1 MTSEVQPDGAI
12 APIPPKGMSGGQAA
26 ALVGAGIGVS
36 RLLGLVR
43 QRVFAFFLGSSD
55 AADAFA
61 AAFRIPNML
70 QNLLGEGVLSASMI
84 PVYTGLKTRGDDEGR
99 REVASAV
106 LALLTLVTAIIVLL
120 GVLFAPQIT
129 SVITIG
135 YTGEKLALTT
145 RLVRVLFP
153 GAGLLVLSAWCLGVL
168 NAHRRFFLAYAS
180 AAFWN
185 VAMIGTLL
193 YFGGRTTQVE
203 LVGWLAWGSVAGCFL
218 QLAAQWPGV
227 MKVLGAFRWRW
238 QRHRA
243 EVLRVVRNFVP
254 VFFGR
259 GVTQL
264 SGFIDTMIA
273 SLPILGTGA
282 QVTLNYAQLLYG
294 LPVSLFGMAVS
305 AAELTEMASVVGHE
319 ADVAAVLRKRMTEG
333 LRRIAFFVIPSA
345 VAFVALGDQLAELV
359 YGGGRFGVD
368 EVRWVWGVLAGAAVG
383 LVATTLGRLYSSAF
397 YALHDTRTP
406 MRYALVRVGTS
417 ITLGATLAVYGPG
430 LLGIDAR
437 WGVAGITVAAG
448 LAGWLEF
455 ALLRRAL
462 TGRLGSVDLPG
473 RTRVVLWG
481 AAALAAALAWGA
493 RLLNAEA
500 PMLVR
505 TGLVLGIYGM
515 TYWLVTW
522 KAGIPEAIALHD
534 RVFRRR
540 RRPGRPG
547 PGGR

>member
-1 MTSEVQPDGAI
+1 VTAENQPDDAVP
-12 APIPPKGMSGGQAA
+12 PIPPKGMSGGRAA
-26 ALVGAGIGVS
+26 TLVGAGIGVS

-43 QRVFAFFLGSSD
+43 QRVFAFFLGTSD

-84 PVYTGLKTRGDDEGR
+84 PVYAGLKARGDEEGR

-106 LALLTLVTAIIVLL
+106 LALLALVTSVVVML

-129 SVITIG
+129 AVITIG

-145 RLVRVLFP
+145 RLVRILFP

-168 NAHRRFFLAYAS
+168 NAHGRFFLAYAS

-185 VAMIGTLL
+185 VAMIATLL
-193 YFGGRTTQVE
+193 YFGGRTNEVE
-203 LVGWLAWGSVAGCFL
+203 LVGWLAWGSVLGCFL

-227 MKVLGAFRWRW
+227 MSVLGAFRWRW
-238 QRHRA
+238 QAHRS
-243 EVLRVVRNFVP
+243 EVAKVIRNFVP
-254 VFFGR
+254 VFLGR

-264 SGFIDTMIA
+264 SGFVDTMIA
-273 SLPILGTGA
+273 SLPLLGTGA

-305 AAELTEMASVVGHE
+305 AAELPAMASVVGHE
-319 ADVAAVLRKRMTEG
+319 REVADNLRARLGDG
-333 LRRIAFFVIPSA
+333 LRRIAFFVVPSA

-359 YGGGRFGVD
+359 YGGGRFGQE

-406 MRYALVRVGTS
+406 MRFAIVRVTTS
-417 ITLGATLAVYGPG
+417 ITLGATLAVYGPRFLG
-430 LLGIDAR
+430 LDPR
-437 WGVAGITVAAG
+437 WGVAGITIAAG
-448 LAGWLEF
+448 LAGWLEY
-455 ALLRRAL
+455 ALLRQAL
-462 TGRLGSVDLPG
+462 RKRLGAVDLPA
-473 RTRVVLWG
+473 RTRAVLWS

-493 RLLNAEA
+493 RLLNTEA

-522 KAGIPEAIALHD
+522 QAGIPEAVALRE

-540 RRPGRPG
+540 RRPG
-547 PGGR
+547 GR

>member
-1 MTSEVQPDGAI
+1 M
-12 APIPPKGMSGGQAA
+12 
-26 ALVGAGIGVS
+26 VGAGIGVS

-43 QRVFAFFLGSSD
+43 HRVFAFFLGSSD

-84 PVYTGLKTRGDDEGR
+84 PVYGGLKARGDEDGR
-99 REVASAV
+99 REVATAI
-106 LALLTLVTAIIVLL
+106 LALLSLVTAVIVLL
-120 GVLFAPQIT
+120 GILFAGPIT
-129 SVITIG
+129 ALIAIG
-135 YTGEKLALTT
+135 YSGEKLALTT
-145 RLVRVLFP
+145 RLVRILFP
-153 GAGLLVLSAWCLGVL
+153 GAGLLVLSAWCLAVL
-168 NAHRRFFLAYAS
+168 NVHRRFFLSYAS

-185 VAMIGTLL
+185 VAMIATLL
-193 YFGGRTTQVE
+193 YFGGQSDQVE
-203 LVGWLAWGSVAGCFL
+203 LVGWLAWGSVAGCVL
-218 QLAAQWPGV
+218 QLAAQWAV
-227 MKVLGAFRWRW
+227 VLTVLGGFRRRW
-238 QRHRA
+238 DRHRA
-243 EVLRVVRNFVP
+243 EVATVVRNFVP
-254 VFFGR
+254 VFLGR

-282 QVTLNYAQLLYG
+282 QVTLQYAQLLYG

-305 AAELTEMASVVGHE
+305 AAELTAMSSVIGHE
-319 ADVAAVLRKRMTEG
+319 DEVKEALRARLSDG
-333 LRRIAFFVIPSA
+333 LRRIAFFVVPSA
-345 VAFVALGDQLAELV
+345 VAFLALGDQLAELV
-359 YGGGRFGVD
+359 YGGGKFGQE

-397 YALHDTRTP
+397 YALRDTRTP
-406 MRYALVRVGTS
+406 MRFALLRVVVS
-417 ITLGATLAVYGPG
+417 ITLSATFAMFGPR
-430 LLGIDAR
+430 LLGIDPK

-462 TGRLGSVDLPG
+462 TLRLGRVDMPD
-473 RTRVVLWG
+473 RTLATLWG
-481 AAALAAALAWGA
+481 GAALAAALAWGA
-493 RLLNAEA
+493 RLVNFDA

-522 KAGIPEAIALHD
+522 KAGIPEAVELRK
-534 RVFRRR
+534 RVFRRPR
-540 RRPGRPG
+540 
-547 PGGR
+547 

>member
-1 MTSEVQPDGAI
+1 
-12 APIPPKGMSGGQAA
+12 MSGGRAA
-26 ALVGAGIGVS
+26 SLVAAGIGVS

-70 QNLLGEGVLSASMI
+70 QNLLGEGVLSASTI
-84 PVYTGLKTRGDDEGR
+84 PVYSKLRATGEHKAQQ
-99 REVASAV
+99 EVAGAV
-106 LALLTLVTAIIVLL
+106 LALLALVTAIVVML
-120 GVLFAPQIT
+120 GIFFAPQIT
-129 SVITIG
+129 SLIAIG
-135 YTGEKLALTT
+135 FEGEKLELTT
-145 RLVRVLFP
+145 RLVRILFP

-168 NAHRRFFLAYAS
+168 NAHGRFFLAYAS
-180 AAFWN
+180 ASFWN

-193 YFGGRTTQVE
+193 YFGGRTDQDT
-203 LVGWLAWGSVAGCFL
+203 LVYWLAWGSVAGCFL
-218 QLAAQWPGV
+218 QLAVQWPGV
-227 MKVLGAFRWRW
+227 LAVHRQFRWRW
-238 QRHRA
+238 ERNRA
-243 EVLRVVRNFVP
+243 HVNTVVRNFIP

-282 QVTLNYAQLLYG
+282 VVTLNYAQLLYG

-305 AAELTEMASVVGHE
+305 AAELPAMASILGNEHE
-319 ADVAAVLRKRMTEG
+319 VAKILRPRMAEG
-333 LRRIAFFVIPSA
+333 LRRIAFFVVPSA
-345 VAFVALGDQLAELV
+345 VAFVALGDQLVELV
-359 YGGGRFGVD
+359 YGGGRFGAE
-368 EVRWVWGVLAGAAVG
+368 EVNWVWGVLAGAAVG
-383 LVATTLGRLYSSAF
+383 LVATTLARLYSSAF

-406 MRYALVRVGTS
+406 MRFALARVLTS
-417 ITLGATLAVYGPG
+417 ITLGASFAVFGPR
-430 LLGIDAR
+430 LLGIDPK
-437 WGVAGITVAAG
+437 WGVAGITIAAG

-455 ALLRRAL
+455 GLLRRAL
-462 TGRLGSVDLPG
+462 RKRLGAVDLEP
-473 RTRVVLWG
+473 RARLVMWG
-481 AAALAAALAWGA
+481 AALSAAALAWGA
-493 RLLNAEA
+493 RLINADA

-522 KAGIPEAIALHD
+522 KAGIPEAVALRD

-540 RRPGRPG
+540 R
-547 PGGR
+547 

>member
-1 MTSEVQPDGAI
+1 MTSGTQPDGAP
-12 APIPPKGMSGGQAA
+12 APAPPRGMSGGQAA
-26 ALVGAGIGVS
+26 TLVGAGIGVS

-55 AADAFA
+55 AADAFT

-70 QNLLGEGVLSASMI
+70 QNLLGEGVLSASLI
-84 PVYTGLKTRGDDEGR
+84 PVYAGLNARGDAEGR

-106 LALLTLVTAIIVLL
+106 LALLSLVIAIVVLL

-129 SVITIG
+129 SVIAVG
-135 YTGEKLALTT
+135 YEGEKLALTT
-145 RLVRVLFP
+145 HLVRILFP

-168 NAHRRFFLAYAS
+168 NAHGRFFLAYAS

-185 VAMIGTLL
+185 VAMISTLL
-193 YFGGRTTQVE
+193 YFGGRSGQEE
-203 LVGWLAWGSVAGCFL
+203 LVGWLAWGSVGGCFL
-218 QLAAQWPGV
+218 QLAAQVPGV
-227 MKVLGAFRWRW
+227 MAVLGGLRMRWE
-238 QRHRA
+238 RHRA
-243 EVLRVVRNFVP
+243 DVSTVVRNFVP

-273 SLPILGTGA
+273 SLPVLGTGA
-282 QVTLNYAQLLYG
+282 QSTLIYAQLIYG

-305 AAELTEMASVVGHE
+305 AAELPAMASVVGHE
-319 ADVAAVLRKRMTEG
+319 AEVASVLRARLADG
-333 LRRIAFFVIPSA
+333 LRRIAFFVVPSA

-359 YGGGRFGVD
+359 YGGGKFGPD
-368 EVRWVWGVLAGAAVG
+368 QVRWVWAVLAGAAVG

-397 YALHDTRTP
+397 YALRDTRTP
-406 MRYALVRVGTS
+406 LRYALVRVTTS
-417 ITLGATLAVYGPG
+417 ISLGATLAVYGPRWV
-430 LLGIDAR
+430 GIDGK

-448 LAGWLEF
+448 IAGWLEF

-462 TGRLGSVDLPG
+462 ARRLGRVELPA
-473 RTRVVLWG
+473 RTLGVLWG
-481 AAALAAALAWGA
+481 AAALAAALACGA

-505 TGLVLGIYGM
+505 TVLVLGIYGM

-522 KAGIPEAIALHD
+522 KAGIPEAVALRD
-534 RVFRRR
+534 RVFRSRR
-540 RRPGRPG
+540 WAGRR
-547 PGGR
+547 

>member
-1 MTSEVQPDGAI
+1 VTSGTQPDGAP
-12 APIPPKGMSGGQAA
+12 APAPPRGMSGGQAA
-26 ALVGAGIGVS
+26 TLVGAGIGVS

-55 AADAFA
+55 AADAFT

-70 QNLLGEGVLSASMI
+70 QNLLGEGVLSASLI
-84 PVYTGLKTRGDDEGR
+84 PVYAGLNARGDAEGR

-106 LALLTLVTAIIVLL
+106 LALLSLVIAIVVLL

-129 SVITIG
+129 SVIAVG
-135 YTGEKLALTT
+135 YEGEKLALTT
-145 RLVRVLFP
+145 HLVRILFP

-168 NAHRRFFLAYAS
+168 NAHGRFFLAYAS

-185 VAMIGTLL
+185 VAMISTLL
-193 YFGGRTTQVE
+193 YFGGRSGQEE
-203 LVGWLAWGSVAGCFL
+203 LVGWLAWGSVGGCFL
-218 QLAAQWPGV
+218 QLAAQVPGV
-227 MKVLGAFRWRW
+227 MAVLGGLRMRWE
-238 QRHRA
+238 RHRA
-243 EVLRVVRNFVP
+243 DVSTVVRNFVP

-273 SLPILGTGA
+273 SLPVLGTGA
-282 QVTLNYAQLLYG
+282 QSTLIYAQLIYG

-305 AAELTEMASVVGHE
+305 AAELPAMASVVGHE
-319 ADVAAVLRKRMTEG
+319 AEVASVLRARLADG
-333 LRRIAFFVIPSA
+333 LRRIAFFVVPSA

-359 YGGGRFGVD
+359 YGGGKFGPD
-368 EVRWVWGVLAGAAVG
+368 QVRWVWAVLAGAAVG

-397 YALHDTRTP
+397 YALRDTRTP
-406 MRYALVRVGTS
+406 LRYALVRVTTS
-417 ITLGATLAVYGPG
+417 ISLGATLAVYGPRWV
-430 LLGIDAR
+430 GIDGK

-448 LAGWLEF
+448 IAGWLEF

-462 TGRLGSVDLPG
+462 ARRLGRVELPA
-473 RTRVVLWG
+473 RTLGVLWG
-481 AAALAAALAWGA
+481 AAALAAALACGA

-505 TGLVLGIYGM
+505 TVLVLGIYGM

-522 KAGIPEAIALHD
+522 KAGIPEAVALRD
-534 RVFRRR
+534 RVFRSRR
-540 RRPGRPG
+540 WAGRR
-547 PGGR
+547 

>member
-1 MTSEVQPDGAI
+1 MTAETPPGGADP
-12 APIPPKGMSGGQAA
+12 APIPPKGMSGGRAA

-43 QRVFAFFLGSSD
+43 QKVFAFFLGSSD

-84 PVYTGLKTRGDDEGR
+84 PVYAGLKARGDDAGR
-99 REVASAV
+99 QEVASAV
-106 LALLTLVTAIIVLL
+106 LAMLMLVTAVVVML

-135 YTGEKLALTT
+135 YTGDKLALTT
-145 RLVRVLFP
+145 QLVRVLFP

-168 NAHRRFFLAYAS
+168 NAHGRFFLAYAS

-185 VAMIGTLL
+185 VAMIATLL
-193 YFGGRTTQVE
+193 YFGGRSDEVT
-203 LVGWLAWGSVAGCFL
+203 LVRWLAWGSVAGCFL

-227 MKVLGAFRWRW
+227 IAVLGGFRFRW

-243 EVLRVVRNFVP
+243 EVATVVRNFVP

-273 SLPILGTGA
+273 SLPMLGTGA

-305 AAELTEMASVVGHE
+305 AAELTAMASVTGNE
-319 ADVAAVLRKRMTEG
+319 EEKARILRTRMADG
-333 LRRIAFFVIPSA
+333 LRRISFFVVPSA

-359 YGGGRFGVD
+359 YGGGRFGP
-368 EVRWVWGVLAGAAVG
+368 EEAQWVWGVLAGAAVG

-397 YALHDTRTP
+397 YAIHDTRTP
-406 MRYALVRVGTS
+406 MRFALIRVATS
-417 ITLGATLAVYGPG
+417 IALGATFAIFGPR
-430 LLGIDAR
+430 LLGIESK
-437 WGVAGITVAAG
+437 WGVAGITIAAG

-455 ALLRRAL
+455 SLLRHAL
-462 TGRLGSVDLPG
+462 RKRLGAVDLPG
-473 RTRVVLWG
+473 RTRAVLWG
-481 AAALAAALAWGA
+481 AATLAAALAWGA
-493 RLLNAEA
+493 RLINADA

-522 KAGIPEAIALHD
+522 KAGIPEAVALRD
-534 RVFRRR
+534 RVFRSRR
-540 RRPGRPG
+540 R
-547 PGGR
+547 GGR

>member
-1 MTSEVQPDGAI
+1 MTSESPPDGAGP
-12 APIPPKGMSGGQAA
+12 APIPPTGMSGGRAA

-43 QRVFAFFLGSSD
+43 QRVFAFFLGTSD

-70 QNLLGEGVLSASMI
+70 QNLLGEGVLSASLV
-84 PVYTGLKTRGDDEGR
+84 PVYKRLEAKGDVEGR
-99 REVASAV
+99 REVATAV
-106 LALLTLVTAIIVLL
+106 LALLSLVTAVIVML

-145 RLVRVLFP
+145 QLVRVLFP

-168 NAHRRFFLAYAS
+168 NAHGRFFLAYAS

-185 VAMIGTLL
+185 VAMIATLL
-193 YFGGRTTQVE
+193 YFGGRSDEVT
-203 LVGWLAWGSVAGCFL
+203 LVRWLAWGSVAGCFL

-227 MKVLGAFRWRW
+227 MTVLGALRWRW
-238 QRHRA
+238 QGHRA
-243 EVLRVVRNFVP
+243 EVSTVVRNFFP
-254 VFFGR
+254 VFLGR

-305 AAELTEMASVVGHE
+305 TAELTAMAGVTGHE
-319 ADVAAVLRKRMTEG
+319 EEVARTLRGRMADG

-359 YGGGRFGVD
+359 YGGGRFGAE

-383 LVATTLGRLYSSAF
+383 LVATTLARLYSSAF
-397 YALHDTRTP
+397 YAMHDTRTP
-406 MRYALVRVGTS
+406 MRFAMARVATS
-417 ITLGATLAVYGPG
+417 VTLGASFAVYGPG
-430 LLGIDAR
+430 LLGIDAK

-455 ALLRRAL
+455 GLLRHAL
-462 TGRLGSVDLPG
+462 RKRLGPVDLPG
-473 RTRVVLWG
+473 RTRAVLWG
-481 AAALAAALAWGA
+481 AAVLAAALAWGA
-493 RLLNAEA
+493 KWVNTDA

-522 KAGIPEAIALHD
+522 KAGIPEAVAMRD
-534 RVFRRR
+534 RVFRSRR
-540 RRPGRPG
+540 RTKG
-547 PGGR
+547 GGR

>member
-1 MTSEVQPDGAI
+1 
-12 APIPPKGMSGGQAA
+12 MSGGTAA

-55 AADAFA
+55 AADAFT

-70 QNLLGEGVLSASMI
+70 QNLLGEGVLSASLI
-84 PVYTGLKTRGDDEGR
+84 PVYAGLKARGDEEGR

-106 LALLTLVTAIIVLL
+106 LALLALVTAIIVLL

-168 NAHRRFFLAYAS
+168 NTHGRFFLAYAS

-185 VAMIGTLL
+185 VAMIATLL
-193 YFGGRTTQVE
+193 YFGGTSDEVT
-203 LVGWLAWGSVAGCFL
+203 LVGWLAWGSVAGCLL

-227 MKVLGAFRWRW
+227 MTVLGGFRWRW
-238 QRHRA
+238 QRHRS
-243 EVLRVVRNFVP
+243 EVGTVVRNFVP
-254 VFFGR
+254 VFIGR

-264 SGFIDTMIA
+264 SGFVDTMIA

-282 QVTLNYAQLLYG
+282 QVTLGYAQLLYG

-305 AAELTEMASVVGHE
+305 AAELPAMAAVTGHE
-319 ADVAAVLRKRMTEG
+319 EEVARILRVRMAEG
-333 LRRIAFFVIPSA
+333 LRRIAFFVVPSA

-359 YGGGRFGVD
+359 YGGGRFGAE
-368 EVRWVWGVLAGAAVG
+368 EVRWVWGVLAGAAIG

-397 YALHDTRTP
+397 YAMRDTRTP
-406 MRYALVRVGTS
+406 MRFALVRVTTS
-417 ITLGATLAVYGPG
+417 ITLGATLAIFGPRF
-430 LLGIDAR
+430 LGIDSK

-455 ALLRRAL
+455 ALLRQAL
-462 TGRLGSVDLPG
+462 RKRLGAVDLPG
-473 RTRVVLWG
+473 RTRGVLWG
-481 AAALAAALAWGA
+481 AAILAAALAWGA
-493 RLLNAEA
+493 RLVNADA

-522 KAGIPEAIALHD
+522 KAGIPEAVAMRD
-534 RVFRRR
+534 RVFRNR
-540 RRPGRPG
+540 RRPKG
-547 PGGR
+547 GGR

>member
-1 MTSEVQPDGAI
+1 MSSETPPDGAG
-12 APIPPKGMSGGQAA
+12 APIPPPGMSGGRAA
-26 ALVGAGIGVS
+26 SLVGAGIGVS

-43 QRVFAFFLGSSD
+43 QRIFAFFLGSSD

-84 PVYTGLKTRGDDEGR
+84 PVYSGLKARGDDEGR
-99 REVASAV
+99 RTVASAV
-106 LALLTLVTAIIVLL
+106 LALLALVTAIVVLI
-120 GVLFAPQIT
+120 GVVFAPQIT
-129 SVITIG
+129 SVIAIG
-135 YTGEKLALTT
+135 YSGEKLALTT
-145 RLVRVLFP
+145 RLVRILFP

-168 NAHRRFFLAYAS
+168 NAHGRFFLAYAS
-180 AAFWN
+180 GAFWN
-185 VAMIGTLL
+185 VAMISTLL
-193 YFGGRTTQVE
+193 FFGGRSDENT
-203 LVGWLAWGSVAGCFL
+203 LVYWLAWGSVAGCFL
-218 QLAAQWPGV
+218 QLAVQWPTV
-227 MKVLGAFRWRW
+227 TSVLGFFRWRW
-238 QRHRA
+238 KQHRTHVA
-243 EVLRVVRNFVP
+243 TVVRNFLP
-254 VFFGR
+254 VFLGR

-305 AAELTEMASVVGHE
+305 AAELPAMASVVGHE
-319 ADVAAVLRKRMTEG
+319 DEVAAILRTRMTDG
-333 LRRIAFFVIPSA
+333 LRRIAFFVVPSA
-345 VAFVALGDQLAELV
+345 VAFVTLGDQLAELV
-359 YGGGRFGVD
+359 YGGGRFGPE
-368 EVRWVWGVLAGAAVG
+368 EVNWVWGVLAGAAVG
-383 LVATTLGRLYSSAF
+383 LVATTLARLYSSAF

-406 MRYALVRVGTS
+406 MRFALLRVITS
-417 ITLGATLAVYGPG
+417 IALGATLAVYGPR
-430 LLGIDAR
+430 LLGINAQ

-462 TGRLGSVDLPG
+462 RVRLGRVELPG
-473 RTRVVLWG
+473 RTRAILWS
-481 AAALAAALAWGA
+481 AAGLGAALAWGA
-493 RLLNAEA
+493 RLINAEA

-522 KAGIPEAIALHD
+522 KAGIPEAIALRD

-540 RRPGRPG
+540 R
-547 PGGR
+547 

>member
-1 MTSEVQPDGAI
+1 MSSETPPDGAG
-12 APIPPKGMSGGQAA
+12 APIPPPGMSGGRAA
-26 ALVGAGIGVS
+26 SLVGAGIGVS

-43 QRVFAFFLGSSD
+43 QRIFAFFLGSSD

-84 PVYTGLKTRGDDEGR
+84 PVYSGLKARGDEEGR
-99 REVASAV
+99 RTVASAV
-106 LALLTLVTAIIVLL
+106 LALLALVTAIVVLI
-120 GVLFAPQIT
+120 GVVFAPQIT
-129 SVITIG
+129 SVIAIG
-135 YTGEKLALTT
+135 YSGEKLALTT
-145 RLVRVLFP
+145 RLVRILFP

-168 NAHRRFFLAYAS
+168 NAHGRFFLAYAS
-180 AAFWN
+180 CAFWN
-185 VAMIGTLL
+185 VAMISTLL
-193 YFGGRTTQVE
+193 FFGGRSDENT
-203 LVGWLAWGSVAGCFL
+203 LVYWLAWGSVAGCFL
-218 QLAAQWPGV
+218 QLAVQWPTV
-227 MKVLGAFRWRW
+227 TSVLGFFRWRW
-238 QRHRA
+238 KQHRTHVA
-243 EVLRVVRNFVP
+243 TVVRNFLP
-254 VFFGR
+254 VFLGR

-305 AAELTEMASVVGHE
+305 AAELPAMASVVGHE
-319 ADVAAVLRKRMTEG
+319 DEVAAILRTRMTDG
-333 LRRIAFFVIPSA
+333 LRRIAFFVVPSA
-345 VAFVALGDQLAELV
+345 VAFVTLGDQLAELV
-359 YGGGRFGVD
+359 YGGGRFGPE
-368 EVRWVWGVLAGAAVG
+368 EVNWVWGVLAGAAVG
-383 LVATTLGRLYSSAF
+383 LVATTLARLYSSAF

-406 MRYALVRVGTS
+406 MRFALLRVITS
-417 ITLGATLAVYGPG
+417 IALGATLAVYGPR
-430 LLGIDAR
+430 LLGINAQ

-462 TGRLGSVDLPG
+462 RVRLGRVELPG
-473 RTRVVLWG
+473 RTRAILWS
-481 AAALAAALAWGA
+481 AAGLGAALAWGA
-493 RLLNAEA
+493 RLINAEA

-522 KAGIPEAIALHD
+522 KAGIPEAIALRD

-540 RRPGRPG
+540 R
-547 PGGR
+547 

>member
-1 MTSEVQPDGAI
+1 MTNGARTGSTPGPRP
-12 APIPPKGMSGGQAA
+12 ANSPSSGQAA
-26 ALVGAGIGVS
+26 TLVAAGIAVS

-43 QRVFAFFLGSSD
+43 QRVFAFYLGTSD

-84 PVYTGLKTRGDDEGR
+84 PVYAGLKARGDDDGR
-99 REVASAV
+99 REVATAV
-106 LALLTLVTAIIVLL
+106 LAVLSLVVALVVLL
-120 GVLFAPQIT
+120 GVFFAPLIT
-129 SVITIG
+129 SVIAVG
-135 YTGEKLALTT
+135 YSGEKLALTT
-145 RLVRVLFP
+145 RLVRILFP

-168 NAHRRFFLAYAS
+168 NAHRRFFLSYAS
-180 AAFWN
+180 AAAWN
-185 VAMIGTLL
+185 VAMISTLL
-193 YFGGRTTQVE
+193 YFGDRSDQST
-203 LVGWLAWGSVAGCFL
+203 LVSWLAWGSVAGCFL
-218 QLAAQWPGV
+218 QVAVQWPVV
-227 MKVLGAFRWRW
+227 MSVLGGFRARW
-238 QRHRA
+238 QHHSA
-243 EVLRVVRNFVP
+243 EVKTVGRNFFP
-254 VFFGR
+254 VFLGR

-305 AAELTEMASVVGHE
+305 AAELPAMASIVGNEAEVV
-319 ADVAAVLRKRMTEG
+319 VQLRTRLANG

-345 VAFVALGDQLAELV
+345 VAFVALGDQLAELI
-359 YGGGRFGVD
+359 YGGGEFGV
-368 EVRWVWGVLAGAAVG
+368 EQARWVWGVLAGASVG

-406 MRYALVRVGTS
+406 MRFALLRVITS
-417 ITLGATLAVYGPG
+417 IALGATLAIFGPR
-430 LLGIDAR
+430 LLGIDNK

-448 LAGWLEF
+448 MAGWLEF

-462 TGRLGSVDLPG
+462 ARRLGGERVDLPG
-473 RTRVVLWG
+473 RTRLVLWG
-481 AAALAAALAWGA
+481 AAALAAAFAWAA
-493 RLLNAEA
+493 RLINADA

-522 KAGIPEAIALHD
+522 KAGIPEAVALRD

-540 RRPGRPG
+540 R
-547 PGGR
+547 

>member
-1 MTSEVQPDGAI
+1 MTSETPPGGADA
-12 APIPPKGMSGGQAA
+12 APIPPPGMSGGKAA
-26 ALVGAGIGVS
+26 TLVGAGIGVS

-43 QRVFAFFLGSSD
+43 HRVFAFFLGSSD

-70 QNLLGEGVLSASMI
+70 QNLLGEGVLSASLI
-84 PVYTGLKTRGDDEGR
+84 PVYGGLKAAGDDEGR

-106 LALLTLVTAIIVLL
+106 LALLSLATAVIVLL
-120 GVLFAPQIT
+120 GVVFAPQIT
-129 SVITIG
+129 SLIAIG
-135 YTGEKLALTT
+135 YRGEKLELTT

-168 NAHRRFFLAYAS
+168 NAHGRFFLAYAS

-185 VAMIGTLL
+185 VAMIATLL
-193 YFGGRTTQVE
+193 FFGRDSDE
-203 LVGWLAWGSVAGCFL
+203 NALVGWLAWGSVAGCFL

-227 MKVLGAFRWRW
+227 LSVLGGFRWRW
-238 QRHRA
+238 ERHRA
-243 EVLRVVRNFVP
+243 EVAKVMRNFVP

-282 QVTLNYAQLLYG
+282 QITLNYAQLLYG

-305 AAELTEMASVVGHE
+305 AAELAAMAGVIGNKRDE
-319 ADVAAVLRKRMTEG
+319 ILRQRLADG
-333 LRRIAFFVIPSA
+333 LRRIAFFVVPSA
-345 VAFVALGDQLAELV
+345 VAFVALGDQLTELV
-359 YGGGRFGVD
+359 YGGGRFGAE

-383 LVATTLGRLYSSAF
+383 LVATTLARLYSSTF

-406 MRYALVRVGTS
+406 MRCALIRVTTS
-417 ITLGATLAVYGPG
+417 VALGSSLAVFGPR
-430 LLGIDAR
+430 LIGIDPK
-437 WGVAGITVAAG
+437 WGVAGITIGAG
-448 LAGWLEF
+448 IAGWVEF
-455 ALLRRAL
+455 LLLRAAL
-462 TGRLGSVDLPG
+462 TKRLGRVDLPMK
-473 RTRVVLWG
+473 TRGILFG
-481 AAALAAALAWGA
+481 AAALGAALAWSA
-493 RLLNAEA
+493 RWINADA

-522 KAGIPEAIALHD
+522 QAKIPEAVALRN
-534 RVFRRR
+534 RVFGRRR
-540 RRPGRPG
+540 R
-547 PGGR
+547 

>member
-1 MTSEVQPDGAI
+1 MTIPPDGAVPP
-12 APIPPKGMSGGQAA
+12 PIPPRGMSGGRAA

-43 QRVFAFFLGSSD
+43 HRVFAFFLGSSD

-70 QNLLGEGVLSASMI
+70 QNLLGEGVLSASLI
-84 PVYTGLKTRGDDEGR
+84 PVYAGLKARGDDDGR

-106 LALLTLVTAIIVLL
+106 LALLALVTAVIVLL
-120 GVLFAPQIT
+120 GVMFAPQIT

-168 NAHRRFFLAYAS
+168 NAHGRFFLAYAS

-185 VAMIGTLL
+185 VAMIATLL
-193 YFGGRTTQVE
+193 YFGGKSDEVT

-227 MKVLGAFRWRW
+227 MAVLGGFRWRW
-238 QRHRA
+238 ARRRS
-243 EVLRVVRNFVP
+243 EVATVVRNFVP
-254 VFFGR
+254 VFIGR

-282 QVTLNYAQLLYG
+282 QVTLSYAQLLYG

-305 AAELTEMASVVGHE
+305 AAELPAMASVTGHE
-319 ADVAAVLRKRMTEG
+319 EEVAKILRTRMVEG
-333 LRRIAFFVIPSA
+333 LRRIAFFVVPSA
-345 VAFVALGDQLAELV
+345 VAFVALGDQVAELV
-359 YGGGRFGVD
+359 YGGGRFGAE
-368 EVRWVWGVLAGAAVG
+368 EVRWVWGVLAGAAIG

-397 YALHDTRTP
+397 YAMRDTRTP
-406 MRYALVRVGTS
+406 MRFALVRVTTS
-417 ITLGATLAVYGPG
+417 ITLGAALAIFGPRV
-430 LLGIDAR
+430 LGIDAR

-455 ALLRRAL
+455 ALLRQAL
-462 TGRLGSVDLPG
+462 RKRLGAVDLPG
-473 RTRVVLWG
+473 RTRAVLWG
-481 AAALAAALAWGA
+481 AAILAAALAWGA
-493 RLLNAEA
+493 RLVNAEA

-505 TGLVLGIYGM
+505 TGLVLGVYGM

-522 KAGIPEAIALHD
+522 KAGIPEAVALRA
-534 RVFRRR
+534 RVFRSRR
-540 RRPGRPG
+540 SGG
-547 PGGR
+547 GGR

>member
-1 MTSEVQPDGAI
+1 MTSETPPDIGAV
-12 APIPPKGMSGGQAA
+12 PPARPPGMSGGRAA
-26 ALVGAGIGVS
+26 TLVGAGIGVS

-84 PVYTGLKTRGDDEGR
+84 PVYSGLKARGDDEGR
-99 REVASAV
+99 REVASAI
-106 LALLTLVTAIIVLL
+106 LALLALVTAIVVMA
-120 GVLFAPQIT
+120 GVAFAPQIT

-135 YTGEKLALTT
+135 YSGEKLALTT
-145 RLVRVLFP
+145 RLVRILFP

-168 NAHRRFFLAYAS
+168 NAHGRFFLAYAS

-185 VAMIGTLL
+185 VAMITTLL
-193 YFGGRTTQVE
+193 FFGGRSDENT
-203 LVGWLAWGSVAGCFL
+203 LVYWLAWGSVAGCAL

-227 MKVLGAFRWRW
+227 LSVLGAFRWKW
-238 QRHRA
+238 QRHRTHVA
-243 EVLRVVRNFVP
+243 TVVRNFLP
-254 VFFGR
+254 VFLGR

-264 SGFIDTMIA
+264 SGFVDTMIA

-305 AAELTEMASVVGHE
+305 AAELPAMASVVGHDDE
-319 ADVAAVLRKRMTEG
+319 VAAILRRRMADG
-333 LRRIAFFVIPSA
+333 LRRIAFFVVPSA

-359 YGGGRFGVD
+359 YGGGRFGLD

-383 LVATTLGRLYSSAF
+383 LLATTLGRLYSSAF

-406 MRYALVRVGTS
+406 MRFALLRVTTS
-417 ITLGATLAVYGPG
+417 ITLGATLAVFGPR
-430 LLGIDAR
+430 LLGIDSK
-437 WGVAGITVAAG
+437 WGVAGITIAAG
-448 LAGWLEF
+448 IAGWLEF
-455 ALLRRAL
+455 VLLRRAL
-462 TGRLGSVDLPG
+462 RHRLGRVELPG
-473 RTRVVLWG
+473 RTLATLWSS
-481 AAALAAALAWGA
+481 ALLAAALAWGA
-493 RLLNAEA
+493 RLINAEA

-522 KAGIPEAIALHD
+522 KAGIPESVALRD

-540 RRPGRPG
+540 R
-547 PGGR
+547 

>member
-1 MTSEVQPDGAI
+1 MTAEEQPGNE
-12 APIPPKGMSGGQAA
+12 PPSRPPKGISGGRAA
-26 ALVGAGIGVS
+26 SLVGAGIGVS

-43 QRVFAFFLGSSD
+43 QRTFAFFLGSSD

-84 PVYTGLKTRGDDEGR
+84 PVYSGLKARGDEEGR
-99 REVASAV
+99 RAVASAI
-106 LALLTLVTAIIVLL
+106 LALVALVTAFIVLA
-120 GVLFAPQIT
+120 GVLFAEQIT
-129 SVITIG
+129 AVIAIG
-135 YTGEKLALTT
+135 YSGEKLALTT
-145 RLVRVLFP
+145 HLVRILFP

-168 NAHRRFFLAYAS
+168 NAHGRFFLAYAS
-180 AAFWN
+180 ASFWN
-185 VAMIGTLL
+185 VAMIATLL
-193 YFGGRTTQVE
+193 YFGNRANQQE

-227 MKVLGAFRWRW
+227 MSVLGGFRRRW
-238 QRHRA
+238 DQHRA
-243 EVLRVVRNFVP
+243 HVATVVRNFLP

-259 GVTQL
+259 GVSQL

-305 AAELTEMASVVGHE
+305 AAELPAMASLVGHE
-319 ADVAAVLRKRMTEG
+319 QEIAEALRERMAHG
-333 LRRIAFFVIPSA
+333 LRRIAFFVVPSA

-359 YGGGRFGVD
+359 YGGGKFGI
-368 EVRWVWGVLAGAAVG
+368 EEARWVWGVLAGASVG

-406 MRYALVRVGTS
+406 MRFALVRVTTS
-417 ITLGATLAVYGPG
+417 IVLGASLAVFGPRLIG
-430 LLGIDAR
+430 VDAK

-448 LAGWLEF
+448 IAGWIEF
-455 ALLRRAL
+455 LLLRRAL
-462 TGRLGSVDLPG
+462 SSRVGRVEFPG
-473 RTRVVLWG
+473 RTLGIMWG
-481 AAALAAALAWGA
+481 AALLAAALAWGV

-522 KAGIPEAIALHD
+522 KAGIPEAVELRK
-534 RVFRRR
+534 RVFRRPR
-540 RRPGRPG
+540 
-547 PGGR
+547 

>member
-1 MTSEVQPDGAI
+1 MSSETPPDGAG
-12 APIPPKGMSGGQAA
+12 APIPPRGMSGGRAA
-26 ALVGAGIGVS
+26 SLVGAGIGVS

-84 PVYTGLKTRGDDEGR
+84 PVYSGLKARGDEEGR
-99 REVASAV
+99 RAVASAV
-106 LALLTLVTAIIVLL
+106 LALLALVTAIVVML

-135 YTGEKLALTT
+135 YSGEKLALTT
-145 RLVRVLFP
+145 RLVRILFP

-168 NAHRRFFLAYAS
+168 NAHGRFFLSYAS

-193 YFGGRTTQVE
+193 FFGGRSDEDT
-203 LVGWLAWGSVAGCFL
+203 LVYWLAWGSVAGCFL

-227 MKVLGAFRWRW
+227 VAVLGAFRWKW
-238 QRHRA
+238 ERHRSHVA
-243 EVLRVVRNFVP
+243 TVVRNFVP
-254 VFFGR
+254 VFLGR

-273 SLPILGTGA
+273 SLPLLGTGA

-305 AAELTEMASVVGHE
+305 AAELPAMASVVGHE
-319 ADVAAVLRKRMTEG
+319 DEVAAILRSRMSDG
-333 LRRIAFFVIPSA
+333 LRRIAFFVVPSA

-359 YGGGRFGVD
+359 YGGGRFGPD

-406 MRYALVRVGTS
+406 VRFALLRVMTS
-417 ITLGATLAVYGPG
+417 ITLGATLAVYGPR
-430 LLGIDAR
+430 LFGIDPK
-437 WGVAGITVAAG
+437 WGVAGITIAAG

-462 TGRLGSVDLPG
+462 RRRLGRVDLPA
-473 RTRVVLWG
+473 RTQVILWS
-481 AAALAAALAWGA
+481 AAALAAGLAWVV
-493 RLLNAEA
+493 RVINAEA

-522 KAGIPEAIALHD
+522 KAGIPEAVALRQ

-540 RRPGRPG
+540 R
-547 PGGR
+547 